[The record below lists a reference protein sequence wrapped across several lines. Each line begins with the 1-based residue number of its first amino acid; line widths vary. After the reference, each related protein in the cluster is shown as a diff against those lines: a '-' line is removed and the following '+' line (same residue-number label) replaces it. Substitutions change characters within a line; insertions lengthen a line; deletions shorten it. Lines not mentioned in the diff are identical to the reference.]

1 MGRGREV
8 PDLLLNV
15 SREIASRYG
24 VETDPH
30 ALTDAVLR
38 KTLPVGARTVDVTGI
53 VEPLLNNLTKN
64 LSTKS
69 ERRVPRGHPRGAI
82 PRARTKST
90 ASAGTTPRERIK
102 VAADTKP
109 PRGVVS
115 ERVSRASDHRRARR
129 TRQVTERTEQTAPRY
144 SLGISTSGGAEY
156 FGSN

>member
-1 MGRGREV
+1 MGRGRAA
-8 PDLLLNV
+8 PDLLLDV

-30 ALTDAVLR
+30 ALTDVVLR

-53 VEPLLNNLTKN
+53 VEPLLDNLTKN

-90 ASAGTTPRERIK
+90 ASERTTPRERSRSQLTPSRRGASCRSGYRGRQTIAGR
-102 VAADTKP
+102 VERGRSRSARSRP
-109 PRGVVS
+109 PLYI
-115 ERVSRASDHRRARR
+115 H
-129 TRQVTERTEQTAPRY
+129 
-144 SLGISTSGGAEY
+144 
-156 FGSN
+156 